1 MIGFNYMLTAFF
13 AYGLLFSLIYLQIKY
28 RPLSLKRA
36 ESPIRR
42 GLMLG
47 SAAVFLMVLVDLTAI
62 QDMSDGRFAI
72 LILAIVCYDLST
84 ALIPFGM
91 INAYIFLI
99 QRGNV
104 IESFVATLLTIVIAE
119 VYRHYIYKRPH
130 RYISLALTTIVIG
143 VANIMTTMMIAPNNP
158 YLNMVE
164 NNMFAGLSMF
174 ALVVVALCYL
184 VDSERHIHRQIEDLY
199 LAKEDLETQ
208 NEEIRTLYDNV
219 RQAELSLKQNYETLD
234 EYRWRLETSEKR
246 YERVLDAS
254 CEGFF
259 DYYPI
264 TKVWFLS
271 KRFCELLSYPES
283 ESNRLAIEWFEHIP
297 LIHKSVEM
305 YFNSAAVWPDDRV
318 ISLEIQ
324 IADKHGYLKWF
335 LFNAIADIDGFH
347 RLQRVTGSIL
357 DIHQR
362 KIEQEKVEF
371 YAFHDPITGFLNAD
385 YFTETMKKYMLTSN
399 ESLLVFYVSIARYDK
414 LMQVYGKK
422 VIEALQYQLGNDI
435 KNIFGHF
442 SIFSVIQA
450 GTFGVLVLQKDQYYD
465 TLVDGVAALSRQYER
480 PVHIF
485 NVDVQ
490 CTLMF
495 PYYEY
500 RGNETTETILDRLE
514 ETRTFC
520 DETHYYGK
528 LKAFDWDYF
537 NRKVFVKEISAYLR
551 TAMMESLFEVYY
563 QPQIKYENGVFSIWG
578 FEALVRLRHPNY
590 GMISPDVFIGLAEE
604 LGEIHRIDEIVL
616 EKALGFG
623 RKIVNGGQEIGI
635 AVNLSYIELLNTE
648 HIRRIIDK
656 IVKARREGIYI
667 AIEITESAIA
677 KYIDEVSDNLE
688 AFRKASIEIHLD
700 DFGTGYSSLSQLAEL
715 PISTLKIDRTFID
728 GMMTRS
734 KVLSLVETMLKLGS
748 QLELQI
754 IAEGIETEAQ
764 LEQLIAF
771 ACSRF
776 QGYFFAKPLK
786 EKEAIALLQKGIDV
800 NLFDRRNQ
808 LR

>member
-1 MIGFNYMLTAFF
+1 
-13 AYGLLFSLIYLQIKY
+13 
-28 RPLSLKRA
+28 
-36 ESPIRR
+36 
-42 GLMLG
+42 
-47 SAAVFLMVLVDLTAI
+47 
-62 QDMSDGRFAI
+62 
-72 LILAIVCYDLST
+72 
-84 ALIPFGM
+84 
-91 INAYIFLI
+91 
-99 QRGNV
+99 
-104 IESFVATLLTIVIAE
+104 
-119 VYRHYIYKRPH
+119 
-130 RYISLALTTIVIG
+130 
-143 VANIMTTMMIAPNNP
+143 
-158 YLNMVE
+158 
-164 NNMFAGLSMF
+164 
-174 ALVVVALCYL
+174 
-184 VDSERHIHRQIEDLY
+184 
-199 LAKEDLETQ
+199 
-208 NEEIRTLYDNV
+208 
-219 RQAELSLKQNYETLD
+219 
-234 EYRWRLETSEKR
+234 
-246 YERVLDAS
+246 
-254 CEGFF
+254 
-259 DYYPI
+259 
-264 TKVWFLS
+264 
-271 KRFCELLSYPES
+271 
-283 ESNRLAIEWFEHIP
+283 
-297 LIHKSVEM
+297 M
-305 YFNSAAVWPDDRV
+305 YFSSAAVWPDDRV

-324 IADKHGYLKWF
+324 IADKQGYLKWF
-335 LFNAIADIDGFH
+335 LFNAMADIDDFH
-347 RLQRVTGSIL
+347 RLQRVSGSIL

-435 KNIFGHF
+435 KNIFGLF

-465 TLVDGVAALSRQYER
+465 ALVDGVNTLSRQYER
-480 PVHIF
+480 PIHIF

-537 NRKVFVKEISAYLR
+537 NRKVFIKEISAYLR
-551 TAMMESLFEVYY
+551 TAMIESLFEVFY
-563 QPQIKYENGVFSIWG
+563 QPQIMHDGDGSFRVFG
-578 FEALVRLRHPNY
+578 FEALVRLHHPNY

-616 EKALGFG
+616 DKAIKFG
-623 RKIVNGGQEIGI
+623 REIAKNGYRNIGI
-635 AVNLSYIELLNTE
+635 AVNVSYIDLLNTE

-656 IVKARREGIYI
+656 IVRARQEGIQV

-677 KYIDEVSDNLE
+677 KYIDEVSDNLQ

-728 GMMTRS
+728 GMMVRS

-748 QLELQI
+748 QLDLQV
-754 IAEGIETEAQ
+754 IAEGIETEGQ
-764 LEQLIAF
+764 LEQLITF
-771 ACSRF
+771 GCSRF

-786 EKEAIALLQKGIDV
+786 EKDALVLLRKGIGA
-800 NLFDRRNQ
+800 NLYDRHSQ
-808 LR
+808 LH